1 MTDRGNLRA
10 KTVTELVKP
19 VIERL
24 SLVKAKGPNS
34 WKALCPCHDDTRPS
48 LEINFV
54 HDKGGMLLIHCHA
67 CGANGASVMN
77 AVKLPKHQLYA
88 RPTCRSSGLSASSD
102 EDFLF
107 VEAFLGLVRSRNVVN
122 ESDLE
127 RVRQILRRSAG
138 GPS

>member
-1 MTDRGNLRA
+1 MSDRGNVRA

-24 SLVKAKGPNS
+24 SLVKAKGSHS

-77 AVKLPKHQLYA
+77 AVKLPMHQLYA
-88 RPTCRSSGLSASSD
+88 RPTRGNSSLSATSD

-107 VEAFLGLVRSRNVVN
+107 VEAFLGLVRSQNVVD

-127 RVRQILRRSAG
+127 RVRRILLRGAG
-138 GPS
+138 GP